1 MTDYVF
7 GGMTRPAT
15 VAGVPQMVFGVLLIV
30 AILSIIGPVLF
41 GFSFIWSIGGALFGV
56 IGFMSARIICERDP
70 NTFEYLKVGFHFWLR
85 TKGRSVGRGVETFSA
100 SPLRNR

>member
-15 VAGVPQMVFGVLLIV
+15 VAGVPQVVFGVLLII

-41 GFSFIWSIGGALFGV
+41 RFSFIWSIGGGLFGV
-56 IGFMSARIICERDP
+56 IGFMSARIVCERDP
-70 NTFEYLKVGFHFWLR
+70 NTFEYLKVGFRFWIKTR
-85 TKGRSVGRGVETFSA
+85 GRAKGRGDETFSPA
-100 SPLRNR
+100 PLRNR